1 MAHSPFRIDPFSG
14 HVEVYSTTKR
24 YERVM
29 NDIMYG
35 SKHEKREAAEFVL
48 EQIEEFDSDG
58 TIYLGWQTRDGEQ
71 AVLDGSDK
79 QDALEAWE
87 ALLDYA

>member
-1 MAHSPFRIDPFSG
+1 
-14 HVEVYSTTKR
+14 
-24 YERVM
+24 M

-35 SKHEKREAAEFVL
+35 SKHEKRDAAEFVL

-58 TIYLGWQTRDGEQ
+58 TIYLGWQTRDGTQ